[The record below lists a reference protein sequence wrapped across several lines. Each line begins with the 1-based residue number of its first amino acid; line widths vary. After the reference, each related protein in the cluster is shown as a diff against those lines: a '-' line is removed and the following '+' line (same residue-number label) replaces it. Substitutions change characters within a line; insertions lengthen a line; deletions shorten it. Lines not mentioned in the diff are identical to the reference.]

1 MLKTVEYRDF
11 NEMSIEELKAEFKL
25 VCAKGITSDIK
36 DRIASDRYKAAK
48 KWNEELHL
56 VSHIGDG
63 FLCIDNI
70 TDERGIQDIYAE
82 YKPSRK
88 GAFEVYCDARKLGL
102 KHFTITFQ
110 TSYYIYSC
118 IEDKFAGEYPE
129 QADDGENYD
138 IVEYKAI

>member
-25 VCAKGITSDIK
+25 VCAKGITSEIK
-36 DRIASDRYKAAK
+36 DQIASDRYKAAK
-48 KWNEELHL
+48 KYNEELHL

-63 FLCIDNI
+63 FICIDNI
-70 TDERGIQDIYAE
+70 LDERGIQDMYADF
-82 YKPSRK
+82 KPSRK

-110 TSYYIYSC
+110 TSYYIYLC
-118 IEDKFAGEYPE
+118 IEDKFAGAYPE
-129 QADDGENYD
+129 HADDGENYD
-138 IVEYKAI
+138 IVEYKSI